1 VRASVP
7 ASPDDRVAICSL
19 DWTVG
24 GFSGFQDRYLGLPGV
39 DPIATVTE
47 ANIETDRI
55 VVELGPYIMR
65 PGRFRLVLKRGG
77 DAPAGADYVIQDV
90 DNVWPGSNVW
100 GFNAESIPN
109 GSYSSVEVTWTTGS
123 KSATA
128 TRPVAFKV
136 LGQRNHT
143 KYNTPV
149 ERFCPETPT
158 DTGQVERT
166 YRQCD
171 FYDATFRSAY
181 LEQFDI
187 NASGRSILLGNAQKS
202 YGCTPRLPQRPVAV
216 IQGAGPT
223 YTPVHDGLIAMT
235 EANYGALGLRAGDR
249 ILMVGGG
256 DRIVGDLNDTCND
269 CDVDH
274 YTTSE
279 ACRNR
284 DPSILSYGIR
294 QTIRLR

>member
-1 VRASVP
+1 MRASVP

-143 KYNTPV
+143 RYNTPT
-149 ERFCPETPT
+149 EAFCPETPM
-158 DTGQVERT
+158 DLDLVEQT
-166 YRQCD
+166 YYKCD
-171 FYDATFRSAY
+171 LFEDWFRSAY
-181 LEQFDI
+181 LEQFFI
-187 NASGRSILLGNAQKS
+187 NGSGRAINYGREQK
-202 YGCTPRLPQRPVAV
+202 GWKCVDIQLHRRVDVIRTPNGTA
-216 IQGAGPT
+216 
-223 YTPVHDGLIAMT
+223 VHDGLIAMKV
-235 EANYGALGLRAGDR
+235 ANLTDLGLRLGDR
-249 ILMVGGG
+249 ILMLGGG
-256 DRIVGDLNDTCND
+256 DRIVGDLNDTCD
-269 CDVDH
+269 QCDVDH